1 MDKKVVK
8 VKIFGTEY
16 PIKGDSNVDYIQEIA
31 NFVNEKMVEI
41 DKTLSLKSS
50 LKVAILAALNIADEL
65 FQVRE
70 ETNKLKESYE
80 KKVEYINHRLIKEVP
95 GLDNIIE
102 K

>member
-1 MDKKVVK
+1 MEKKVVK

-16 PIKGDSNVDYIQEIA
+16 PIKGDSNVDYIQKIA
-31 NFVNEKMVEI
+31 TFVNDKMVEI

-65 FQVRE
+65 FQERE
-70 ETNKLKESYE
+70 ENNKLRENFES
-80 KKVEYINHRLIKEVP
+80 KVDHLNNRLISEVP
-95 GLDNIIE
+95 GLENFID